1 MDEQESMRTIRR
13 LTKEN
18 AALRDAN
25 ETLHG
30 RLAQLEAEFRLH
42 GTAPQEL
49 RDDLLSLAMKSLEEE
64 RTSHY
69 EALDRERESY
79 HASIENIE
87 KMYEKAFQDSEAE
100 WKLNYHRSRGKIIT
114 ASIFVVV
121 LIYAS
126 SVYFTYLGAE
136 RGLEAALRGRSLEFS
151 FSYATAWYCIPL
163 LCVIAWRLWHWRHP
177 PTPQED

>member
-1 MDEQESMRTIRR
+1 MNDEDARTIRR
-13 LTKEN
+13 LTSEN
-18 AALRDAN
+18 EALRSAN
-25 ETLHG
+25 EALHG
-30 RLAQLEAEFRLH
+30 RLAQFEAEFRPQ
-42 GTAPQEL
+42 GAAPQEL
-49 RDDLLSLAMKSLEEE
+49 RDDLLTLAIETLEEE
-64 RTSHY
+64 RVLHH

-79 HASIENIE
+79 HASIETIE
-87 KMYEKAFQDSEAE
+87 TMYQKAFQDSRAE
-100 WKLNYHRSRGKIIT
+100 FKMNYHRSRGKIIT
-114 ASIFVVV
+114 ASIFAVV